1 MKHLAILVLAGAASA
16 FAQTSTDRQGVTTST
31 DPAKAKQVEQHAQ
44 ELQKDQAPASAPM
57 KSKAHKRHHRAHMA
71 SKAAS
76 AP

>member
-1 MKHLAILVLAGAASA
+1 MKTLAILLLAGTASA

-44 ELQKDQAPASAPM
+44 ELQKGDAASAPM
-57 KSKAHKRHHRAHMA
+57 KHRARKHHGAHKA

>member
-1 MKHLAILVLAGAASA
+1 MKHLAILLLVTAASA

-44 ELQKDQAPASAPM
+44 QLQKDQAASEPM
-57 KSKAHKRHHRAHMA
+57 KSKSRKHHRVHKA